1 MSLENFHRFREL
13 VLTDQDV
20 QKQIRDIDDREEF
33 ISRVVELAKSNGFE
47 FDSQTVADEMMCGKR
62 EWIERWI

>member
-13 VLTDQDV
+13 VLTDQDF

-47 FDSQTVADEMMCGKR
+47 FDSQTVADEMMRGKR